1 MAAGRPFHCGF
12 ASITR
17 SPLSSALYKEE
28 VMSRTIA
35 LFTVLVLITG
45 CSDSGGPESNQPA
58 KSNQVSLPENPSERA
73 NITGE
78 MSFWM
83 YEGSAG
89 CYGTLVSQGKEI
101 QVWVDAD
108 TCGER
113 EYEEN
118 QSATLELTF
127 NPDNQYGPG
136 KTYTITSFE

>member
-1 MAAGRPFHCGF
+1 M
-12 ASITR
+12 T
-17 SPLSSALYKEE
+17 
-28 VMSRTIA
+28 RTIA
-35 LFTVLVLITG
+35 LFTVLMFIVG
-45 CSDSGGPESNQPA
+45 CSDGNDSASDQA
-58 KSNQVSLPENPSERA
+58 ASSNQVSLPESPSERA
-73 NITGE
+73 TLTGE

-83 YEGSAG
+83 YEGAAG

-101 QVWVDAD
+101 QVWVAAD
-108 TCGER
+108 RCSDR